1 MPVGVQESMLG
12 LREPIGSATSLDGN
26 RKLKCP
32 ACGYINQGSL
42 SGREWSALGVIRSI
56 MGGLETLIGLLLA
69 ALLGGFALLF
79 FFAGPLAL
87 AYHYFREGDFMLALL
102 VLVVV
107 GSYTS
112 LGVRAVVRQE
122 LGPGVYFACVAV
134 LVAVAWAASRLLF

>member
-1 MPVGVQESMLG
+1 MLG
-12 LREPIGSATSLDGN
+12 LQEPTESATSLEGD

-32 ACGYINQGSL
+32 ACGYINRGSQ
-42 SGREWSALGVIRSI
+42 SGREWSALGIIRSI

-87 AYHYFREGDFMLALL
+87 AYHYFREDDFVRALL

-107 GSYTS
+107 GSYTI
-112 LGVRAVVRQE
+112 LGIRAAVRQE
-122 LGPGVYFACVAV
+122 LGPGVAFAGLGV
-134 LVAVAWAASRLLF
+134 LVMVAGAASLLLF